1 MRGISTRY
9 SICCLKGVHMVFCGK
24 CGFQLTSGNITCPRC
39 GTPTEAE
46 SIIEDAQTDSPTIA
60 SSSFF
65 GVNPPYPGTPG
76 AGSPSRPGEQQPLI
90 LGSNR
95 DQFGAPDQM
104 ANEPTGMM
112 DSQTAGMP
120 GQATVRSTYPGYAPQ
135 SAASYPQ
142 QSASYSGYGMQ
153 GGTAYQ
159 PNGTSSADAESVR
172 ARGRVVALLLILIGL
187 LFILGAMVLF
197 ILTRH
202 ASTSTSSSIQQVQ
215 ATFALLCLRTR

>member
-1 MRGISTRY
+1 
-9 SICCLKGVHMVFCGK
+9 MVFCGK

-46 SIIEDAQTDSPTIA
+46 SIIEDAHIDSPTIA
-60 SSSFF
+60 SSSFS
-65 GVNPPYPGTPG
+65 GVNQPYPGTQG
-76 AGSPSRPGEQQPLI
+76 AGNAGTPGEQQPLI
-90 LGSNR
+90 LSSNR
-95 DQFGAPDQM
+95 DQYGAPEQM

-112 DSQTAGMP
+112 SSQTAGMP
-120 GQATVRSTYPGYAPQ
+120 GQAPSRSTYPGYVPQ

-153 GGTAYQ
+153 GGTTYQ
-159 PNGTSSADAESVR
+159 PHQTSPADAESIR

-197 ILTRH
+197 ILTH
-202 ASTSTSSSIQQVQ
+202 NASTSTSTSVQQ
-215 ATFALLCLRTR
+215 AAFALLCPPALL